1 MLSMKTVSATNF
13 KESINKL
20 IEGVNID
27 STPIMITN
35 DNGKNAILISE
46 DDWKVI
52 EETLYLMS
60 IPGFSES
67 IIEGGN
73 TDVSD
78 CVDESKIIN

>member
-1 MLSMKTVSATNF
+1 ML
-13 KESINKL
+13 IL
-20 IEGVNID
+20 I
-27 STPIMITN
+27 PLQITN

-46 DDWKVI
+46 DDWRAI

-73 TDVSD
+73 IDVSD

>member
-1 MLSMKTVSATNF
+1 MLSMKTVSATKF

-20 IEGVNID
+20 IEDVNID

-46 DDWKVI
+46 DDWRAI

-73 TDVSD
+73 IDVSD